1 MPSLVFTSADGQ
13 TVKHDLEAGFTTIG
27 RHPDSIL
34 VLDNPSVSSHHA
46 IVEFGARGCVLQDQ
60 QSSNGTRVNGNKVEE
75 IVLRHGDKIA
85 FGDVE
90 GSFEDKSAAP
100 AAAAPAAAAPSA
112 PAAAPAVVAA
122 PRQPPQASRRPAPP
136 RAVRRTAGYPDE
148 SGNGCVTALV
158 VLVLFVGAFATGL
171 YLRHSKETG
180 GNLFADLMAKLRG
193 QLPQI
198 EIKK

>member
-1 MPSLVFTSADGQ
+1 MPSLVFTSPDGQ
-13 TVKHDLEAGFTTIG
+13 ILTHELEAGFTTVG

-46 IVEFGARGCVLQDQ
+46 IIELGEQGCLLQDQ
-60 QSSNGTRVNGNKVEE
+60 QSSNGTRVNGERVEE
-75 IVLRHGDKIA
+75 ATLKHGDVLA

-90 GSFEDKSAAP
+90 AKYVDKAAVAVEAP
-100 AAAAPAAAAPSA
+100 APTPVKAPAPLPVATPAIA
-112 PAAAPAVVAA
+112 PA
-122 PRQPPQASRRPAPP
+122 RRPPP
-136 RAVRRTAGYPDE
+136 ARAVRRAVGYPDQ

-158 VLVLFVGAFATGL
+158 VMVLFVGAFATGL

-180 GNLFADLMAKLRG
+180 GNLFADLMNKLRG
-193 QLPQI
+193 QMPQI